1 MVITISKLILWMT
14 WHNNLKILMQ
24 TYFRLGQWS
33 FAEPQVWQSDW
44 KAEQQVMMNYMM
56 IIQMYIMTMMTMMM
70 AIHHSFLCR
79 LVQEAHYY
87 S

>member
-44 KAEQQVMMNYMM
+44 KAEQQVMMKYMM
-56 IIQMYIMTMMTMMM
+56 IMQCLLCEDDDDDGDTGYRIQDDHIMSM
-70 AIHHSFLCR
+70 
-79 LVQEAHYY
+79 V
-87 S
+87 

>member
-44 KAEQQVMMNYMM
+44 KAEQQVMMKYMM
-56 IIQMYIMTMMTMMM
+56 IMKCLLCDDDDDDGDAGCRIQDDHIMST
-70 AIHHSFLCR
+70 A
-79 LVQEAHYY
+79 
-87 S
+87 